1 MRRALA
7 FTIALVALGQLG
19 CERARASYES
29 FTLEEHDQLIAE
41 SPGCEADCR
50 PTGHGK
56 ARLCT
61 LKDPVCRAICRTLP
75 ECRPAG
81 DRAIQACATVRGRE

>member
-7 FTIALVALGQLG
+7 FTFAVVALGQLA

-41 SPGCEADCR
+41 APGCEADCR
-50 PTGHGK
+50 PTGK
-56 ARLCT
+56 VRVCT

-81 DRAIQACATVRGRE
+81 DRPIQACATVRGRE